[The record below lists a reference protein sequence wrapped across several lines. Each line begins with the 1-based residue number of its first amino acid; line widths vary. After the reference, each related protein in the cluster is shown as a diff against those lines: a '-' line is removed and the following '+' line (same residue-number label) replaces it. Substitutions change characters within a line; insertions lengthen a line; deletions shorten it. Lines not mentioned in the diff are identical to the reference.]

1 MTSSDSTEMSASR
14 DEAFQGANMAG
25 RGLGFHSTFIGWIDR
40 QEMGEVWG
48 SGWARQGYNSGSR
61 QGVHRSLNVPWA
73 CMKVARVVDRRTFPR
88 EIAAGRLSGYIDTSG
103 SAQVVRRADSC
114 LLSSPFPH
122 TNTPQSFKVGS

>member
-1 MTSSDSTEMSASR
+1 VTSGDSTEISASR
-14 DEAFQGANMAG
+14 DEAFQGASMTD

-61 QGVHRSLNVPWA
+61 QDVHRSLNVPWA

-88 EIAAGRLSGYIDTSG
+88 ETAAG
-103 SAQVVRRADSC
+103 
-114 LLSSPFPH
+114 
-122 TNTPQSFKVGS
+122 